1 MTEPTRT
8 TVLTRR
14 LLAPNPGPM
23 TLDGT
28 NSWVVSAPGQRD
40 VVVVDPGPADR
51 GHLEALA
58 AAGRTVLTLITHR
71 HADHTASVD
80 AFHELTG
87 APVRAFLPE
96 FCRAAAPLADHETIE
111 AAGVRLRVLHTPGHT
126 SDSVCFH
133 LPDDTPLPSGE
144 DGDAAGNAPDQ
155 DAAAGPGGSVLTGD
169 TVLGRGTTVLDH
181 PDGTLGAYLRS
192 LHRLAVL
199 GGALVLPGH
208 AEVRPDLEEDCEVLL
223 EHRLERLAEVREAVR
238 ALGRGATLEAI
249 TDRIYHDVPPHVLPA
264 ARLSVGAQLAY
275 LGF

>member
-1 MTEPTRT
+1 MTDPTRT

-23 TLDGT
+23 TLEGT
-28 NSWVVSAPGQRD
+28 NSWVVGAPGQQD

-71 HADHTASVD
+71 HADHAGSVD
-80 AFHELTG
+80 EFHALTG

-96 FCRAAAPLADHETIE
+96 LCRDAEPLADRETIE
-111 AAGVRLRVLHTPGHT
+111 AAGVRIRVLHTPGHT
-126 SDSVCFH
+126 ADSVCLH
-133 LPDDTPLPSGE
+133 LPEDTPLPRTD
-144 DGDAAGNAPDQ
+144 DGRDDDRDHDADGVPR
-155 DAAAGPGGSVLTGD
+155 GSVLTGD

-199 GGALVLPGH
+199 GEALVLPGH
-208 AEVRPDLEEDCEVLL
+208 AEVRPDLERTCEELL
-223 EHRLERLAEVREAVR
+223 EHRMERLAEVREAVR
-238 ALGRGATLEAI
+238 SLGRGATLEAI
-249 TDRIYHDVPPHVLPA
+249 TARIYHDVPPNVLPA

>member
-1 MTEPTRT
+1 MTDPTRT

-28 NSWVVSAPGQRD
+28 NSWLVGAPGQRD

-71 HADHTASVD
+71 HADHAGAVD
-80 AFHELTG
+80 EFHALTG

-96 FCRAAAPLADHETIE
+96 LCRGAGPLADRETIE
-111 AAGVRLRVLHTPGHT
+111 AAGVRIEVLHTPGHT
-126 SDSVCFH
+126 ADSVCLH
-133 LPDDTPLPSGE
+133 LPDDTPLPRAEDDRDGADD
-144 DGDAAGNAPDQ
+144 DGDHG
-155 DAAAGPGGSVLTGD
+155 GGRRGSVLTGD

-199 GGALVLPGH
+199 GEALVLPGH
-208 AEVRPDLEEDCEVLL
+208 ADVRPDLERTCEDLL
-223 EHRLERLAEVREAVR
+223 EHRMERLAEVREAVR
-238 ALGRGATLEAI
+238 SLGRGATLEAI
-249 TDRIYHDVPPHVLPA
+249 TARIYHDVPPDVLPA

>member
-1 MTEPTRT
+1 MTDPTRT

-28 NSWVVSAPGQRD
+28 NSWLVGAPGQRD

-71 HADHTASVD
+71 HADHAGAVD
-80 AFHELTG
+80 EFHTLTG

-96 FCRAAAPLADHETIE
+96 LCRGAGPLADRETIE
-111 AAGVRLRVLHTPGHT
+111 AAGVRIEVLHTPGHT
-126 SDSVCFH
+126 ADSVCLH
-133 LPDDTPLPSGE
+133 LPDDTPLPRAEDDRDGADD
-144 DGDAAGNAPDQ
+144 DGDHG
-155 DAAAGPGGSVLTGD
+155 GGRRGSVLTGD

-199 GGALVLPGH
+199 GEALVLPGH
-208 AEVRPDLEEDCEVLL
+208 ADVRPDLERTCEDLL
-223 EHRLERLAEVREAVR
+223 EHRMERLAEVREAVR
-238 ALGRGATLEAI
+238 SLGRGATLEAI
-249 TDRIYHDVPPHVLPA
+249 TARIYHDVPPDVLPA